1 MYEHYFGLKER
12 PFALTPD
19 TGYFFNYKDHQEAL
33 NVLLVALRSGEGF
46 LKVTGEVGTGKTL
59 LCRKLLN
66 SLGEDWVTAY
76 VPNPFLGPDALRRA
90 LADELGLALE
100 ADASQHQLVK
110 RLHDALIDLAAQ
122 GRRVVLCIDEAQAL
136 SDESLEAVRL
146 LSNLETEKRK
156 LLHVVLFG
164 QPELNTRL
172 DAPAIRQLKQR
183 ITFSYHLNPLDRDG
197 VRSYLHHRLSIAG
210 YNGGPL
216 FREAAVKRIHAA
228 SGGIPRLVNILA
240 HKALMVAFGQG
251 ARDIGAKQVRLA
263 VNDTEG
269 ALQVYSRYW
278 MLWLA
283 ALLAAVVAGG
293 WVSWRGLLG

>member
-1 MYEHYFGLKER
+1 MYEQHFGLMER

-76 VPNPFLGPDALRRA
+76 VPDPFLEPEALRRA
-90 LADELGLALE
+90 LADELGLQLE
-100 ADASQHQLVK
+100 DSASQHQLVK
-110 RLHDALIDLAAQ
+110 RLHETLIDLAAQ
-122 GRRVVLCIDEAQAL
+122 GKRVVLCIDEAQAL
-136 SDESLEAVRL
+136 SNESLEAIRL

-172 DAPAIRQLKQR
+172 DDPAIRQLKQR
-183 ITFSYHLNPLDRDG
+183 ISFSYHLNPMSRDG
-197 VRSYLHHRLSIAG
+197 VRDYLHHRLGVAG
-210 YNGGPL
+210 YNGAPL

-228 SGGIPRLVNILA
+228 SGGVPRLVNILA
-240 HKALMVAFGQG
+240 HKALMVAYGEG
-251 ARDIGAKQVRLA
+251 VRDVRARQVRLA
-263 VNDTEG
+263 VTDTEG
-269 ALQVYSRYW
+269 ALHVGPRYW
-278 MLWLA
+278 ALWLTA
-283 ALLAAVVAGG
+283 LLLAAAAGG
-293 WVSWRGLLG
+293 WVSWRGLGG